1 MKSIKKSREYPS
13 WAAPSIPL
21 HDFFTAALPLYEY
34 NVSTENGFW
43 FSLLMVLLISV
54 LLALRTKFPQASQWP
69 ETTALVITTVLFV
82 SLCCFLLPR

>member
-1 MKSIKKSREYPS
+1 M
-13 WAAPSIPL
+13 
-21 HDFFTAALPLYEY
+21 
-34 NVSTENGFW
+34 STENGFW